1 MKSLEHFALVAMIAS
16 LSIAGAAAAQ
26 AEPGVS
32 DSRIGLSL
40 LGGVQALNKNDTAIP
55 DHFINVP
62 AVVNARYYVTPILAV
77 EGDFTWMIPI
87 QQSVDLGST
96 GTQDRKT
103 PNILAYQAGLRAD
116 LPRSAWT
123 PYVAAGAGA
132 MTFLSNNDS
141 DRVPQLD
148 QSQTMFALNFGAGT
162 EVGISPH
169 VNLQGDFREFAA
181 FPASDA
187 SGFSQG
193 GSADPIWME
202 RITVGIGYRF

>member
-103 PNILAYQAGLRAD
+103 PNILA
-116 LPRSAWT
+116 
-123 PYVAAGAGA
+123 
-132 MTFLSNNDS
+132 
-141 DRVPQLD
+141 
-148 QSQTMFALNFGAGT
+148 
-162 EVGISPH
+162 
-169 VNLQGDFREFAA
+169 
-181 FPASDA
+181 
-187 SGFSQG
+187 
-193 GSADPIWME
+193 
-202 RITVGIGYRF
+202 